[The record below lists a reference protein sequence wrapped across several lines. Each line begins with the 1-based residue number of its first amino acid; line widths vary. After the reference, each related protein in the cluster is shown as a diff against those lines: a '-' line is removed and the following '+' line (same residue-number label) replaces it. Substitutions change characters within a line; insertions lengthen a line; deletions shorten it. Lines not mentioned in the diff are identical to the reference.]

1 VRKASLLVRVRVRC
15 SLRSAQAIAL
25 AFAAADASTIVIT
38 ARSEGELDATRAEI
52 LKAAPSDAAPRVLTH
67 VTDVTSTESVEALFV
82 RLDREGVLPDVLVNN
97 AGDGEHIQPLHLSD
111 PAQWWGTWVRPAV
124 CASAARRSCLRRR

>member
-1 VRKASLLVRVRVRC
+1 MRC

-25 AFAAADASTIVIT
+25 AFAAAGASTIVIT

-97 AGDGEHIQPLHLSD
+97 AGDGERIQPLHLSD
-111 PAQWWGTWVRPAV
+111 PAQWWGTWVRPTV
-124 CASAARRSCLRRR
+124 CASAAGRS